1 MFHEADIQSIKF
13 KFDEKTEIPELYRDK
28 VDKDLVINFEGKGL
42 QTLTE
47 LSEQNAKESIFLEE
61 MKVLYKFS
69 FLNIRN
75 GLYKVTFNFS
85 NALKN
90 KPESDGVFKSA
101 PFLIKTNSI
110 KNLSNIENLEKELAK
125 EIENLKLEK
134 FKLFNIIK

>member
-1 MFHEADIQSIKF
+1 
-13 KFDEKTEIPELYRDK
+13 
-28 VDKDLVINFEGKGL
+28 L

-61 MKVLYKFS
+61 MKVLYKFN

-90 KPESDGVFKSA
+90 RPEFDGVFKSA
-101 PFLIKTNSI
+101 PYLIKTNSV
-110 KNLSNIENLEKELAK
+110 KSLANIDGLEKELVK

>member
-13 KFDEKTEIPELYRDK
+13 KFDENTEVPELYRDK

-47 LSEQNAKESIFLEE
+47 LSELNAKESIFLEE
-61 MKVLYKFS
+61 MKVLYKFN
-69 FLNIRN
+69 FLNIKN

-90 KPESDGVFKSA
+90 KPEFDGVFKSA
-101 PFLIKTNSI
+101 PFLIKTNSV
-110 KNLSNIENLEKELAK
+110 KSLSSIENLEKELGK

-134 FKLFNIIK
+134 LKLFNIIK